1 MRTNGTPNGPAA
13 CASSHRQRRKWWT
26 ALAVLAVLVVLG
38 TVAALTMPASTMSVA
53 DMATPETAA
62 AENGQAADAPAR
74 DPNAAAPAENTPDET
89 APAATPAPA
98 TPESAAPAAAEYTA
112 ALGEGADALNV
123 VVTAPAGAFDEG
135 VEPVLQVTALES
147 EQDLQAIAAELDGHE
162 VAYDGFAA
170 LDITFTDAQGQ
181 EIEPKLPVKVRMEL
195 PQAVV
200 DSGIDL
206 TTLTVQHLA
215 EDDQGNV
222 TSVDQVASVAGNTIT
237 LSDAAAAA
245 VNEAAGIAT
254 MSNNA
259 LTAESAE
266 APVVAEFEVDGFSS
280 FVITWGERSG
290 WSGGY
295 NNYFQLNMYYTDE
308 NGKEFTVNSQE
319 DVQFNLPEISDD
331 SQDESAHEN
340 GAPATASSNVVNF
353 DKYAVDLSAA
363 GYQDCTGIY
372 YGNYNGTHQVA
383 SAKIEVSGT
392 WKWNDG
398 FKIFGV
404 WVDRGWT
411 VENQTYT
418 LYLYQEKDGKGG
430 PVDTLTYNGS
440 KQTANIYYV
449 YPVDPNAGPSFD
461 ITWENGYGQ
470 TSVNVEVYTYNTE
483 TGRYVKASQD
493 FTDEVLKSGD
503 EWTAM
508 ENAPSIEGYTL
519 TSAQYYYLEDGDDH
533 PQKGQSQWGTL
544 GLDTPIKATGRRNNW
559 AYTIG
564 NYSWAIGRGGERTL
578 RLYYDPQETGSGGE
592 YEEPTPGHSKTATL
606 NEDGSYDLTLSVT
619 GSVGSQTNQ
628 AKVDLLMI
636 VDASASMN
644 NSRMTNAKTAM
655 QTLVN
660 NLESK
665 QGVDARYSIVTF
677 SGSGDA
683 TDDHGS
689 HMDKQDAAVV
699 LDWTSV
705 RTTGSDSNVAE
716 AISNIR
722 TVGGTD
728 YQAGIDVGG
737 DQLDDARSDATKIVI
752 FLSDGA
758 PTWSYNDG
766 RGSSG
771 YFGINDDGWDETLRQ
786 AEELQS
792 CTYFYTVG
800 IGIDDSDAD
809 FLKQLN
815 NKVTTDNKYQGKP
828 EKGYYISADSTGSN
842 LTDIFDEI
850 IGNTIDINVSGVHI
864 SDTLSN
870 NVEAILDDSGQPVK
884 LVVTVTKPGER
895 AEPVDVTGQI
905 EEISVGDDGKYATG
919 ADYIY
924 PTFNS
929 ETDVLELHF
938 PSNYKLQDD
947 YTYAVTLQ
955 IQPSVSAEMDYAQRQ
970 LDQDPTNDA
979 YPDNPDDFTG
989 THADRGEDGYFSNVG
1004 KEKEGAATLTYT
1016 VEGETEPTTVKY
1028 DMPVVQVQHSYLKL
1042 EKKMADGTAADDT
1055 TFNFTL
1061 AIPAEL
1067 AGTYNIQYSDARQNP
1082 KTLTFSVNEDTPN
1095 LATATVDLKADQSVI
1110 LALPAGTQVL
1120 IAETTTGYTATWT
1133 VDGETAESGVVNLSD
1148 APGQA
1153 TTVTCTNTRSQ
1164 QFTKI
1169 SFRKVAAGTAST
1181 DDPTPLSGAQFKLYY
1196 LDGDVKKYYAG
1207 DKDTETW
1214 INSVDG
1220 ATTITS
1226 DENGYLTDMP
1236 ELEMPTEGSREYY
1249 LQEVVAPAG
1258 YQLPEHDVQIT
1269 VTQDPENIQVFRGSA
1284 VIKTDTKGAYLIPN
1298 STGVE
1303 LPETGGRGTN
1313 FLTIGGL
1320 LMMAAAAGGYVL
1332 RRRRGKEAR

>member
-74 DPNAAAPAENTPDET
+74 DPNATAPAENTPDET

-98 TPESAAPAAAEYTA
+98 TPESAAPAEAEYTA

-254 MSNNA
+254 MSINA

-295 NNYFQLNMYYTDE
+295 NNYFQLNMHYTDE
-308 NGKEFTVNSQE
+308 NGEEFTVNSQE
-319 DVQFNLPEISDD
+319 DVQFNLPEISDN

-363 GYQDCTGIY
+363 GYQKCTGIHY
-372 YGNYNGTHQVA
+372 NSYNGTLVA

-392 WKWNDG
+392 WRWNEGYWVGGRYG
-398 FKIFGV
+398 F
-404 WVDRGWT
+404 WVGRGWT
-411 VENQTYT
+411 VEGQTYT
-418 LYLYQEKDGKGG
+418 LYLYSEKDGKGE
-430 PVDTLTYNGS
+430 PVAKLTYNGS
-440 KQTANIYYV
+440 KQTADIYYV

-461 ITWENGYGQ
+461 ITWENDNGQ
-470 TSVNVEVYTYNTE
+470 TSVKVEVYTYNTE
-483 TGRYVKASQD
+483 TGRYVKASQN
-493 FTDEVLKSGD
+493 FTDEVLRSGG

-508 ENAPSIEGYTL
+508 EDAPSIEGYTL
-519 TSAQYYYLEDGDDH
+519 TSAQYYYRE
-533 PQKGQSQWGTL
+533 KQSQWGTL
-544 GLDTPIKATGRRNNW
+544 GLDTPIKATGYTNW
-559 AYTIG
+559 EYTIG
-564 NYSWAIGRGGERTL
+564 NYSWAIDNGEERTL

-592 YEEPTPGHSKTATL
+592 YEEPTLGHSKTATL
-606 NEDGSYDLTLSVT
+606 NDDGSYDLTLSVT

-644 NSRMTNAKTAM
+644 NSRMTNAKAAM

-728 YQAGIDVGG
+728 YQAGIEVGG
-737 DQLDDARSDATKIVI
+737 DQLGDARSNATKIVI

-766 RGSSG
+766 TGGSGSFSIYG
-771 YFGINDDGWDETLRQ
+771 DGWDETLRQ
-786 AEELQS
+786 AEDLQS

-800 IGIDDSDAD
+800 IGIGDSDAD
-809 FLKQLN
+809 FLKELN
-815 NKVTTDNKYQGKP
+815 NKVTTDNKDK
-828 EKGYYISADSTGSN
+828 EDTDKGYYISANSTGSN

-870 NVEAILDDSGQPVK
+870 NVEAILDNGQPVK
-884 LVVTVTKPGER
+884 LVVTVTKPGDR
-895 AEPVDVTGQI
+895 AEDSPVDITNQI
-905 EEISVGDDGKYATG
+905 EEISVGQDGKYATG
-919 ADYIY
+919 PNNIY
-924 PTFNS
+924 PTFDS
-929 ETDVLELHF
+929 KTDVLELHF
-938 PSNYKLQDD
+938 PSDYKLQDD

-970 LDQDPTNDA
+970 LDQDTANDA

-1004 KEKEGAATLTYT
+1004 KEEAGAATLTYT

-1042 EKKMADGTAADDT
+1042 EKKMADGIAADNT

-1061 AIPAEL
+1061 AIPDRL
-1067 AGTYNIQYSDARQNP
+1067 AGTYNMQYSDAGQNP

-1110 LALPAGTQVL
+1110 LALPAGTQVM

-1133 VDGETAESGVVNLSD
+1133 VDGEPAESGVVKLSD

-1164 QFTKI
+1164 QFTEI

-1181 DDPTPLSGAQFKLYY
+1181 DDPTPLADAQFKLYY
-1196 LDGDVKKYYAG
+1196 LDDDVKKYYAG
-1207 DKDTETW
+1207 NKDTETW
-1214 INSVDG
+1214 TDSADS
-1220 ATTITS
+1220 ATIITS
-1226 DENGYLTDMP
+1226 DVNGYLTGMP

-1258 YQLPEHDVQIT
+1258 YQLPEHDVRIT
-1269 VTQDPENIQVFRGSA
+1269 VTQDPDNIRVYRGSM
-1284 VIKTDTKGAYLIPN
+1284 VIETDTEEAYLIPN
-1298 STGVE
+1298 STGTE

>member
-62 AENGQAADAPAR
+62 ADAENGQAADAPAQ
-74 DPNAAAPAENTPDET
+74 DPNATAPAENTPDET
-89 APAATPAPA
+89 TPAATPAPA
-98 TPESAAPAAAEYTA
+98 TPESAAPAEAEYTA

-254 MSNNA
+254 MSINA

-331 SQDESAHEN
+331 SQDESAHVD
-340 GAPATASSNVVNF
+340 GSRATASSNVVNF
-353 DKYAVDLSAA
+353 DEYAVDLSAA
-363 GYQDCTGIY
+363 GYLDYTGIY
-372 YGNYNGTHQVA
+372 YDSHNGAQVA

-392 WKWNDG
+392 WKWNAG
-398 FKIFGV
+398 YEFFGH
-404 WVDRGWT
+404 WWDRGWT

-418 LYLYQEKDGKGG
+418 LYLYPEKDGQGA
-430 PVDTLTYNGS
+430 PVAELTYNGS
-440 KQTANIYYV
+440 KQTADIYYV

-461 ITWENGYGQ
+461 ITWKNDYGQ
-470 TSVNVEVYTYNTE
+470 TSVKVEVYTYNTE

-493 FTDEVLKSGD
+493 FTGVKLSNGE

-508 ENAPSIEGYTL
+508 EDTPPIEGYTL
-519 TSAQYYYLEDGDDH
+519 TSAQYYYREN
-533 PQKGQSQWGTL
+533 KQSQWGTL
-544 GLDTPIKATGRRNNW
+544 GLDTPIKATGYRNW
-559 AYTIG
+559 EYTIG
-564 NYSWAIGRGGERTL
+564 NYSWAIGNGEERTL

-606 NEDGSYDLTLSVT
+606 NDDGSYDLTLSVT

-644 NSRMTNAKTAM
+644 NSRMTNAKAAM

-677 SGSGDA
+677 SGSGSS
-683 TDDHGS
+683 TSGGS
-689 HMDKQDAAVV
+689 NMDEQDAAVV

-705 RTTGSDSNVAE
+705 RTTGSNSSNVAE

-728 YQAGIDVGG
+728 YQAGIEVGG
-737 DQLDDARSDATKIVI
+737 DQLGDARSNATKIVI

-758 PTWSYNDG
+758 PTWSYNYG
-766 RGSSG
+766 EGTAGSL
-771 YFGINDDGWDETLRQ
+771 GINGKGWTETLRQ
-786 AEELQS
+786 AEDLQS

-800 IGIDDSDAD
+800 IGIGDSDAD
-809 FLKQLN
+809 FLKELN
-815 NKVTTDNKYQGKP
+815 NKVTTDNKDK
-828 EKGYYISADSTGSN
+828 EDTDKGYYISANSTGSN

-850 IGNTIDINVSGVHI
+850 IGNTIDINVSRVHI

-870 NVEAILDDSGQPVK
+870 NVEAILDNSGQPVK

-895 AEPVDVTGQI
+895 AEPVDVTDQVA
-905 EEISVGDDGKYATG
+905 EIVRNEDGKYATG
-919 ADYIY
+919 PDNIY

-929 ETDVLELHF
+929 ETGVLELHF
-938 PSNYKLQDD
+938 PSDYKLQDD

-970 LDQDPTNDA
+970 LDQNTANDA

-1004 KEKEGAATLTYT
+1004 KEEAGAATLTYT

-1042 EKKMADGTAADDT
+1042 EKKMADGIAADNT

-1061 AIPAEL
+1061 AIPVEL
-1067 AGTYNIQYSDARQNP
+1067 ADTYNMQYSGAGQNP
-1082 KTLTFSVNEDTPN
+1082 KTLTFRVEESSNI
-1095 LATATVDLKADQSVI
+1095 ATATVNLNADQSVI
-1110 LALPAGTQVL
+1110 LALPAGTQVM

-1133 VDGETAESGVVNLSD
+1133 VDGEPAESGVVKLSD
-1148 APGQA
+1148 TPGQA

-1181 DDPTPLSGAQFKLYY
+1181 DDPTPLADAQFKLYY

-1214 INSVDG
+1214 TASADS
-1220 ATTITS
+1220 ATIITS

-1269 VTQDPENIQVFRGSA
+1269 VTQDPAKILVYRGSA
-1284 VIKTDTKGAYLIPN
+1284 AIETDTEGAYLIPN
-1298 STGVE
+1298 TTGTE